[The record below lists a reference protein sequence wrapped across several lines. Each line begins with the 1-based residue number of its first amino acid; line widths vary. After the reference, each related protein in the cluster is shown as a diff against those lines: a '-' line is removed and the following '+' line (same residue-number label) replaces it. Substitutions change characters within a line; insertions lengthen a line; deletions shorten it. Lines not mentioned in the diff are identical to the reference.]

1 MKWNDVFCH
10 TFKAMKTKIG
20 PEVKKQVDFLLP
32 SLPMI
37 EACRADDF
45 DFFHPFID
53 ADKLTTEQMHNAAER
68 YQLGKTKSGQPIFWM
83 IDDMQTPLDAH
94 IGTDAWISTLLK
106 AREPLLKCW
115 QVQHCLFGLHLI
127 VNTNLTNLT
136 NKNSAISAEQQYSC
150 NSCHSWAENT
160 PICVVESEQSAVVL
174 SELFPECIWMAYVNT
189 LHLSP
194 DLFEPLQDRTVTLY
208 PRTDPTLST
217 FLFFE
222 DLVDVTRRHYN
233 IDITVDSTLE
243 DHATADQKDRC
254 IDILDFIL
262 ES

>member
-1 MKWNDVFCH
+1 MKWDEVFCH
-10 TFKAMKTKIG
+10 TYKLLRKQIEPT
-20 PEVKKQVDFLLP
+20 VKKQVDFMLP
-32 SLPMI
+32 SMPMVD
-37 EACRADDF
+37 ACRADDF

-53 ADKLTTEQMHNAAER
+53 TGKLTTEQMHNAAER
-68 YQLGKTKSGQPIFWM
+68 YHLGKTKSGQPIFWM
-83 IDDMQTPLDAH
+83 IDDMLTPLDAH
-94 IGTDAWISTLLK
+94 IGTETWISTLLK
-106 AREPLLKCW
+106 AREPLLECW
-115 QVQHCLFGLHLI
+115 QVQHCPFGLHLI

-136 NKNSAISAEQQYSC
+136 NINSAISAEQQYSC
-150 NSCHSWAENT
+150 NSRHSWSEKT

-174 SELFPECIWMAYVNT
+174 SELFPECIWMAYATT

-194 DLFEPLQDRTVTLY
+194 DLFAPLQGRTVMLY

-222 DLVDVTRRHYN
+222 ELVDVTRRHYD
-233 IDITVDSTLE
+233 IDITVDSVLE
-243 DHATADQKDRC
+243 EHATADQKDRC